1 MKKVG
6 RAIVLHERDN
16 VATMLNDVDSG
27 EEIEVISQYGTFK
40 IKALNRIPFGH
51 KVSLRV
57 IREGE
62 RVVKYGEVIGVAVKN
77 IQKGEHVHIH
87 NLKSMF

>member
-27 EEIEVISQYGTFK
+27 EEIEVTSPKGTFK

-62 RVVKYGEVIGVAVKN
+62 HVVKYGEVIGVAVKN
-77 IQKGEHVHIH
+77 IQKGEHVHVH
-87 NLKSMF
+87 NLKSVF

>member
-27 EEIEVISQYGTFK
+27 EEIEVTSQEGTFR
-40 IKALNRIPFGH
+40 IRALDKIPFGH

-62 RVVKYGEVIGVAVKN
+62 RVVKYGEVIGVAVKR
-77 IQKGEHVHIH
+77 IQKGEHVHVH
-87 NLKSMF
+87 NLKSAF